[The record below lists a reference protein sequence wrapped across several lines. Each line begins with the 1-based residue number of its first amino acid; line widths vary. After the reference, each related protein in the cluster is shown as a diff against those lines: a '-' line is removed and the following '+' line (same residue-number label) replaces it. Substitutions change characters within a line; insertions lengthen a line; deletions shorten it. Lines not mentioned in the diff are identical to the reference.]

1 MWHKCRLENLLLWLK
16 NANFNTICSVFNSD
30 FNSQMNNLS
39 YVNDQVC
46 LVNTLNEAL
55 AQQVPIKECKF
66 TNTAPVKLN
75 GTVKLRQKERL

>member
-1 MWHKCRLENLLLWLK
+1 MIKK
-16 NANFNTICSVFNSD
+16 NANFNMICSVFNSD

-39 YVNDQVC
+39 DVNDQIC

-75 GTVKLRQKERL
+75 GTAKLKAKTKIMETTH